1 MSVMTSRGVKCSP
14 PPLLYRVVGHAMGSQ
29 VSAIE
34 GLQER
39 IMQHRDLPS
48 DFKSFKDLAGIW
60 T

>member
-1 MSVMTSRGVKCSP
+1 MNATTSRGVKRSP

-29 VSAIE
+29 VNAIE
-34 GLQER
+34 VLQER

-48 DFKSFKDLAGIW
+48 DFKSLKDSAGIW